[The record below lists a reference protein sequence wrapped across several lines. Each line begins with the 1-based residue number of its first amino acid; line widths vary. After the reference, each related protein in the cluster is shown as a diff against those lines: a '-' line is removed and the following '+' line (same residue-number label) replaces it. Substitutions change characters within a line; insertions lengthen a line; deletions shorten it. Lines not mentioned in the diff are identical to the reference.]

1 MSNHQK
7 ALIRQPNDTPGFDQE
22 PALDRSQEALWEALH
37 AFCRVT
43 ASHTTCC
50 VVRGDLSSKALSTLA
65 LFMTGELSLW
75 MKACHWISFSA
86 SVPLYKHHLSPY
98 YVAVSVLLVG
108 ETKKQQGGLEGART
122 PTYLWLSASP
132 LLVNCVPLE
141 LLPKASEPGF
151 PTCKMRLIIYMVF
164 RIEKWFHL
172 RYSMNDSHLFFSVP
186 LPSLPP
192 SYFLQQP
199 PSCLAFKEFT
209 IKLWGQAET
218 QTKRFKMGSGW
229 E

>member
-1 MSNHQK
+1 M
-7 ALIRQPNDTPGFDQE
+7 AI
-22 PALDRSQEALWEALH
+22 
-37 AFCRVT
+37 
-43 ASHTTCC
+43 
-50 VVRGDLSSKALSTLA
+50 
-65 LFMTGELSLW
+65 
-75 MKACHWISFSA
+75 
-86 SVPLYKHHLSPY
+86 
-98 YVAVSVLLVG
+98 SVLLVG